1 MGSSVSVRIHAF
13 PWNVP
18 ATIRGSADKE
28 SLHRIA
34 APLPQLAEASAASKL
49 AAHHSTAR
57 ADSVVGATL
66 TRPQGARSPVWGAT
80 NACVRDTRPKGAPG
94 RHKGVPY
101 DGPVLCGISQGVIH
115 DDERMALPFDVYRI
129 SP

>member
-34 APLPQLAEASAASKL
+34 APRPQLAEASAASKL
-49 AAHHSTAR
+49 AAHLSTAHAAIVGATAR
-57 ADSVVGATL
+57 PGVRQICGGAFAAGGEGIVGATL
-66 TRPQGARSPVWGAT
+66 VVARVRLPKT
-80 NACVRDTRPKGAPG
+80 CVRGAG

-101 DGPVLCGISQGVIH
+101 DGFGLV
-115 DDERMALPFDVYRI
+115 RR
-129 SP
+129 